1 MESNEIT
8 CPQCGLKNNMLADAC
23 VQCGIIFV
31 KNAAM
36 KAAQNVQDDERR
48 KAIEEAEAMLDQ
60 TQPPSG
66 IDAVGNDAV
75 KRPDPH
81 EDTVEMQIPKEE
93 DLEIK
98 PKASAQ
104 EEPKPE
110 ENQEPQ
116 KTEIEMAAIETPV
129 EDVVDTTTEPE
140 ELFLTEVDAN
150 KPAEP
155 QTAAAVEKP
164 VENAPGTEKTADA
177 KSPAIQLDAVKENS
191 ADQKQ
196 DAMEVKAPET
206 QPPAKTKPG
215 EAKIEMK
222 PETAKSEA
230 AAPAEAETPSTGVF
244 DTSKTNSDSTSK
256 SADKPAEQEI
266 KIEENAGPAAADEKS
281 VQAEAPVHAEATIEM
296 PQETIDEDALKKEKE
311 AQVREA
317 LKKQREAQVKAEAQ
331 EKEKAAQ
338 AKAAALKKKKLA
350 KTRAEALKK
359 QKAAQAKAEA
369 LKKKKKAQ
377 AKAIALK
384 KQKATQVQAEALKK
398 QKEDQTRAE
407 ASAPEV
413 QVASTGTQF
422 APAESVHTHVKLLNL
437 LKRYK
442 GKAIGIN
449 YDNSSEIKAAELLDA
464 NEEFFS
470 IMVKDKKL
478 QYNYPLKTI
487 LTIVEGQDGVE
498 TGKDDQKAKFD
509 AVIKVYPMVFV

>member
-36 KAAQNVQDDERR
+36 KAAHNVQDDERK

-66 IDAVGNDAV
+66 IDAFGNDTV

-81 EDTVEMQIPKEE
+81 EDTVEMKIPTEK

-98 PKASAQ
+98 PEASAQ

-129 EDVVDTTTEPE
+129 EAVADATEPE
-140 ELFLTEVDAN
+140 ELFLTEVNAD

-155 QTAAAVEKP
+155 QPAEAVEKP

-177 KSPAIQLDAVKENS
+177 KSPAIQPDAVKENS

-196 DAMEVKAPET
+196 DGMAVKAPET
-206 QPPAKTKPG
+206 ELPAETKPG
-215 EAKIEMK
+215 GAKIEME

-244 DTSKTNSDSTSK
+244 DTSKTINDSTSK

-266 KIEENAGPAAADEKS
+266 NIEENAKPAAAEKKS
-281 VQAEAPVHAEATIEM
+281 VQAEAPVHAAATIEM
-296 PQETIDEDALKKEKE
+296 PQEMIDADALTKEKE
-311 AQVREA
+311 AQVRDA

-422 APAESVHTHVKLLNL
+422 APAESVGTHVKLLSL

-442 GKAIGIN
+442 GKAIGLN

-509 AVIKVYPMVFV
+509 AVIKVYPMVYV